1 MVPVAAVSTA
11 LGILLFLAL
20 ILGDVHTTR
29 IIFTEVSGFPD
40 KLDLQRSY
48 ELTSVSFWWLFLV
61 YTVWVIAAI
70 AIITGFMVARQ
81 SLMDSTERFRKNAL
95 FVLASSMIMM
105 AIILYQIDATLISV
119 QDIIHH
125 VRKLA
130 TGMRTLIEM
139 TTGVAITALFG
150 ILVCTS
156 ILLCPP
162 HDEAVIARKLR
173 LLNILLYTGAILLL
187 IWIMQSRALYSF
199 AAASLITEQQ
209 QKVEQIAPTISLV
222 VGGVASILLGLM
234 YMSSY
239 LWLHNLYRKLS
250 GNMQKIAGTKNDEDK
265 HSPGHIFLSSWA
277 RVIAVMGPMLP
288 GIVEV
293 FTKFDSLI

>member
-1 MVPVAAVSTA
+1 VPVTTVSAA
-11 LGILLFLAL
+11 LGILVFLAL
-20 ILGDVHTTR
+20 VMGDLHATK
-29 IIFTEVSGFPD
+29 IIFTAVNGFPD

-61 YTVWVIAAI
+61 YTVWIVAVIV
-70 AIITGFMVARQ
+70 IITGIFVVRQ
-81 SLMDSTERFRKNAL
+81 SLVDSTERFRKNAL
-95 FVLASSMIMM
+95 LVLAASMFIL
-105 AIILYQIDATLISV
+105 AIILYQFDETLISA
-119 QDIIHH
+119 QDIIQH
-125 VRKLA
+125 VQLLA
-130 TGMRTLIEM
+130 TGMRTLMEI
-139 TTGVAITALFG
+139 TTGIAITAFFG
-150 ILVCTS
+150 IIVSTS

-162 HDEAVIARKLR
+162 NDKADITRKMH
-173 LLNILLYTGAILLL
+173 LLNVLLYAGAVLLL

-239 LWLHNLYRKLS
+239 LWLQNLYRQLS
-250 GNMQKIAGTKNDEDK
+250 GNMQKIVGTKNDEDK
-265 HSPGHIFLSSWA
+265 HSPGHIFLSSWT
-277 RVIAVMGPMLP
+277 RVLAVMGPMLP